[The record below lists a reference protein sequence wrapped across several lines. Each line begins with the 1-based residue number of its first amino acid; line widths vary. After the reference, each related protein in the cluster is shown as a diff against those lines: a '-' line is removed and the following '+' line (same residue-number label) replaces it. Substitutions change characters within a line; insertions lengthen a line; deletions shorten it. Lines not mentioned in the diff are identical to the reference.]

1 MKDIHHVI
9 KTIHLTEKA
18 ALLRETANAHV
29 FKVDRKAN
37 KLEIKEAIERA
48 FNVKVASVNTANYR
62 GKLKRQR
69 RSDAGRTAHWKK
81 AVVTLAGGES
91 LDLV

>member
-1 MKDIHHVI
+1 MKDIHQVI

-18 ALLRETANAHV
+18 ALLGEQANAHV

-37 KLEIKEAIERA
+37 KLEIKDAIERA
-48 FNVKVASVNTANYR
+48 FNVKVASVNTANFK

-69 RSDAGRTAHWKK
+69 RADAGRTAHWKK
-81 AVVTLAGGES
+81 AIVTLADGETI
-91 LDLV
+91 DLV